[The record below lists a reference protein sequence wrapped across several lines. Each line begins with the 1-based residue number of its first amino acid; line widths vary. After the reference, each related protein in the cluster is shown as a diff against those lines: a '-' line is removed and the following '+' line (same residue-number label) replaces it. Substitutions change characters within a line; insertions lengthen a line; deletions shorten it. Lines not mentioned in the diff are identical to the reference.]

1 MVLQDAF
8 NFVLQNPIVA
18 GTIEYVKVMGT
29 AMIPKKKELPP
40 PPAVPQP
47 LPVCTLPIWKHY
59 YPGSSFVR
67 LAGIFGV
74 SAVALGAYGAHALYP
89 KESREELKKI
99 YETAN
104 RYHFLH
110 SLALLGVPLCRW
122 PKTSGSFLV
131 LGMLLFCGTCYYH
144 ALTGRSELRWLTPVG
159 GTFLIFGWLA
169 MAL

>member
-8 NFVLQNPIVA
+8 NFVLQNPIVS

-47 LPVCTLPIWKHY
+47 PPVCTLPIWKHY